1 MAEVTVAVSFKDN
14 AATLAD
20 CVRSVFAQTVTDWRL
35 LLVDDGSSDGGGDLA
50 AALDDPRVTV
60 VRHPENRGTPV
71 RLNEISCL
79 VSTPFLARMDGDDVM
94 HPRRLEHS
102 LAALTDGR
110 GVDLVAGHA
119 ISIDAHGQ
127 PTGRRPSV
135 DTTDALAHLRYAPL
149 VHATVTGRTRW
160 FTDHPY
166 DESFRRCQDQELWVR
181 TLGDRRTVVLDEV
194 LLYLREAGTVPAA
207 KYARSMAGTRA
218 VVRRHGPALVGRPGT
233 ARMAGL
239 TLGKELAYR
248 VAEPLGLVDR
258 IVGRRA
264 GSLDAAA
271 LRGHT
276 EVLEAI
282 RRVRLPGVDPA

>member
-1 MAEVTVAVSFKDN
+1 MAVSFKDN
-14 AATLAD
+14 AATLED
-20 CVRSVFAQTVTDWRL
+20 CVRSVLAQTVTDWQL
-35 LLVDDGSSDGGGDLA
+35 LLVDDGSTDGGGDLV

-60 VRHPENRGTPV
+60 VRHRENRGTPL
-71 RLNEISCL
+71 RLNEISRL
-79 VSTPFLARMDGDDVM
+79 VTTPFLARMDGDDIM
-94 HPRRLEHS
+94 HPRRLELS

-110 GVDLVAGHA
+110 GADLVAGHA
-119 ISIDAHGQ
+119 VSIGADGE
-127 PTGRRPSV
+127 PTGLRPSA
-135 DTTDALAHLRYAPL
+135 DTTDALAHLRHSPL

-160 FTDHPY
+160 FTEHAY

-194 LLYLREAGTVPAA
+194 LLYLRETGTVPAA

-218 VVRRHGPALVGRPGT
+218 VVRRHGPALVGRGGA

-239 TLGKELAYR
+239 TVAKQLAYR
-248 VAEPLGLVDR
+248 AAEPLGLVDR

-264 GSLDAAA
+264 GSLGADA
-271 LRGHT
+271 LRAHT

-282 RRVRLPGVDPA
+282 RSVRLPGVDPD